1 MNQLFTT
8 LIFSISISSA
18 IAQLP
23 EFAWKQRIGEE
34 FDIIQ
39 GKAITSDAASNS
51 YSSGDFHSNVDF
63 DPGVGVFEMSPV
75 NGNGN
80 YYLQKLT
87 QEGAFSWALRLSTG
101 IYVSKLEYATNGH
114 LLISGYFYGTCDFDP
129 GSGTFPMTSAGSKDL
144 FLLQL
149 DTDGQFNWA
158 KRFGDIGAES
168 YPALKCTDT
177 DILFSRDTI
186 TGNGQLNTILSRI
199 NYAGNT
205 LWSKRI
211 GENGQAVVLSIDEGA
226 NSTIFVCGS
235 FNDSPDMDPGSNIV
249 NLIAN
254 STDPDFFVQKL
265 TTDGDFMWA
274 KGYGGIDIDN
284 AVSIVTD
291 PDDYVYV
298 TGGFASSVDF
308 NPMETPHILTAMG
321 FSTPDI
327 YLLKLSTDGIFQ
339 WVQAFGTIDSEVGRY
354 LEVDSEGNTYL
365 SCQFE
370 GAIDL
375 DSGPGQVVVSTPNN
389 NEQLFVR
396 KADPDGNLLWSY
408 QTIGDRDVIPRG
420 MKLQENGLLYITGW
434 YNGNVAFDPQ
444 QNTPDNHV
452 ELSNVFILQF
462 NVAGTLSTEMKSTN
476 DVSVFPNP
484 GNGLV
489 TMEITETCSVR
500 VVNAIG
506 QLIYSAKME
515 PGNHLLNLQD
525 QADGVYFLQ
534 IELNNEINTQR
545 FVKNN

>member
-1 MNQLFTT
+1 MNQIFTT
-8 LIFSISISSA
+8 LFFCISISYTF
-18 IAQLP
+18 AQSP
-23 EFAWKQRIGEE
+23 QFAWKQRIGEE

-39 GKAITSDAASNS
+39 GKAITSDAAGNS
-51 YSSGDFHSNVDF
+51 YSSGDFDSNVDF

-87 QEGAFSWALRLSTG
+87 QEGAFSWALRLGTG

-129 GSGTFPMTSAGSKDL
+129 GLGSFSMTSAGSKDL

-149 DTDGQFNWA
+149 DADGQFNWA
-158 KRFGDIGAES
+158 KRFGDIGIES
-168 YPALKCTDT
+168 NPALKCTDT

-199 NYAGNT
+199 NYDGNVV
-205 LWSKRI
+205 WSKRL

-226 NSTIFVCGS
+226 NGAIFVCGS
-235 FNDSPDMDPGSNIV
+235 FSDSPDMDPGSNTV

-265 TTDGDFMWA
+265 TANGDFMWA
-274 KGYGGIDIDN
+274 KGYGGNGTDY
-284 AVSIVTD
+284 AVSIAID
-291 PDDYVYV
+291 PDDHVYV

-339 WVQAFGTIDSEVGRY
+339 WVQAFGTANSEIGRY
-354 LEVDSEGNTYL
+354 MAVDSEGNTYL
-365 SCQFE
+365 CSQFE

-375 DSGPGQVVVSTPNN
+375 DYGPAEVAVSTSNN
-389 NEQLFVR
+389 TEQLFVR
-396 KADPDGNLLWSY
+396 KADPDGNLLWTY

-434 YNGNVAFDPQ
+434 YNGNVAFDLQ
-444 QNTPDNHV
+444 QNAPDNYA
-452 ELSNVFILQF
+452 ELSNAFVLQF

-525 QADGVYFLQ
+525 QADGVYFIQ
-534 IELNNEINTQR
+534 IELNNEIKTKR
-545 FVKNN
+545 FVKG